1 MKTGSSRCEIVF
13 PESFFP
19 AEGFVEQVHPL
30 YVRSLIL
37 GDGQPFVYVS
47 IEMTSLP
54 DDEVAVLRSAA
65 AEKAGTACDHV
76 WITVT
81 HTFSAPH
88 IMPDH
93 ILKEEADREH
103 KRVLRQI
110 LLDAVASSVERAAG
124 NREEAVLTLTQGESN
139 VVASRDIE
147 LEEGWWIGCGGSGPA
162 DKTLTVLKWQS
173 GDKLLAVLMHLNL
186 QSSVL
191 DGTGAADGKC
201 VSGDLAGVACA
212 ALEKRYP
219 GAVAL
224 FMIGA
229 AGDTAPVSRAKGY
242 LPQADGGWME
252 QDLHEAG
259 VAIAERLGEQLAQ
272 ETSAIMKLPGDTLA
286 GAPILEDATVIVPA
300 KKMNRNLHEL
310 KPVRSCEWEPDGENE
325 QPISVLTL
333 GDLALVG
340 VKPELTYASDQRIKR
355 ESPFRYTLV
364 TTLVNG
370 GAKYMA
376 DRSCYERCMY
386 EAINS
391 PFGPGAAERLA
402 QTAVTMLQAAAMN

>member
-1 MKTGSSRCEIVF
+1 MRTGCGRVEMVF
-13 PESFFP
+13 PALFFP
-19 AEGFVEQVHPL
+19 TEGFVRQAHPL
-30 YVRSLIL
+30 YVRTLIL
-37 GDGQPFVYVS
+37 GEERPFVYVS

-54 DDEVAVLRSAA
+54 DETVATLRSAA
-65 AEKAGTACDHV
+65 ANVAVTGKERV

-88 IMPDH
+88 ILPDH
-93 ILKEEADREH
+93 MLRTESDREH
-103 KRVLRQI
+103 KRVLQEM
-110 LLDAVASSVERAAG
+110 LLQAVTAAVQQAAENGKNAS
-124 NREEAVLTLTQGESN
+124 LTLVQGESA

-147 LEEGWWIGCGGSGPA
+147 LDEGWWIGCGGTGPA

-173 GDKLLAVLMHLNL
+173 EGKLLAVLLHLNL

-191 DGTGAADGKC
+191 DGTGAAEGKC
-201 VSGDLAGVACA
+201 VSGDVAGLACA
-212 ALEKRYP
+212 ELEKQYP
-219 GAVAL
+219 GVTAL

-229 AGDTAPVSRAKGY
+229 AGDMAPVKRAKGY
-242 LPQADGGWME
+242 MPAQNGWAE
-252 QDLHEAG
+252 DDLHEAG
-259 VAIAERLGEQLAQ
+259 VAVAEALGKQLAE
-272 ETSAIMKLPGDTLA
+272 ETTVLLNQSGFALSGS
-286 GAPILEDATVIVPA
+286 PILEDATVIVPA

-310 KPVRSCEWEPDGENE
+310 KPARHCEWEADGENE

-340 VKPELTYASDQRIKR
+340 VKPELTYVTDQRIKR

-386 EAINS
+386 EAVNS
-391 PFGPGAAERLA
+391 PFAPGAAERLA
-402 QTAVTMLQAAAMN
+402 QSAVTMLQAAAMS

>member
-1 MKTGSSRCEIVF
+1 MRTGCGRVEMVF
-13 PESFFP
+13 PALFFP
-19 AEGFVEQVHPL
+19 TEGFVRQAHPL
-30 YVRSLIL
+30 YVRALIL
-37 GDGQPFVYVS
+37 GEERPFVYVS

-54 DDEVAVLRSAA
+54 DETVATLRSAA
-65 AEKAGTACDHV
+65 ANVAVTGKERV
-76 WITVT
+76 WTTVT

-88 IMPDH
+88 ILPDH
-93 ILKEEADREH
+93 MLRTESDREH
-103 KRVLRQI
+103 KRVLQEM
-110 LLDAVASSVERAAG
+110 LLQAVTAAVQQAAENGKNAS
-124 NREEAVLTLTQGESN
+124 LTLVQGESA

-147 LEEGWWIGCGGSGPA
+147 LDEGWWIGCGGTGPA

-173 GDKLLAVLMHLNL
+173 EGKLLAVLLHLNL

-191 DGTGAADGKC
+191 DGTGAAEGKC
-201 VSGDLAGVACA
+201 VSGDVAGLACA
-212 ALEKRYP
+212 ELEKQYP
-219 GAVAL
+219 GVTAL

-229 AGDTAPVSRAKGY
+229 AGDMAPVKRAKGY
-242 LPQADGGWME
+242 MPAQNGWAE
-252 QDLHEAG
+252 DDLHEAG
-259 VAIAERLGEQLAQ
+259 VAVAEALGKQLAE
-272 ETSAIMKLPGDTLA
+272 ETTVLLNQSGFALSGS
-286 GAPILEDATVIVPA
+286 PILEDATVIVPA

-310 KPVRSCEWEPDGENE
+310 KPARHCEWEADGENE

-340 VKPELTYASDQRIKR
+340 VKPELTYVTDQRIKR

-386 EAINS
+386 EAVNS
-391 PFGPGAAERLA
+391 PFAPGAAERLA
-402 QTAVTMLQAAAMN
+402 QSAVTMLQAAAMS